1 MPLKIYR
8 LRRLLAATA
17 VLLTAVVVGMYF
29 YARSKATNVLKSIPS
44 KMGVD
49 IKQTANGFQISKS
62 DGKRTLFTV
71 QASSV
76 KQFKLNGNAELH
88 NVNIIL
94 YGTDS
99 SRFDQIYG
107 ENFAY
112 NQKTGEVT
120 ANGEVQID
128 LVANPAG
135 MASPDQ
141 ATPKEIKNPIHLKT
155 RDLVFNKDTG
165 NAFTNAKVEV
175 VTPQASG
182 WAMGVRYASKSHTLS
197 LDSQVHLT
205 LTGPESATIEAQ
217 SGIIT
222 NEPREIVLEHPS
234 ALRHEGAVSADRATF
249 HLTHDNHVEN
259 VLAQGNVKADARVPA
274 ATRGSRSRRK
284 TVTGSPAE
292 IHGRAEEAEFL
303 FLPEQD
309 VLRTATLRGRVHIE
323 QTGAQPML
331 ADAGRV
337 VLNFGPNNQLQTVQA
352 LDGAHLKQTGSDLHT
367 QASGSAQDFELTA
380 PVIDFSVAQGHIL
393 RHANTSGAAQIIIA
407 QQNASASPSSPQQT
421 VVTAGRFDA
430 DFSMEDGRN
439 HLSRVHGAPNAQIVN
454 SSPDQPDRISTSDAV
469 DATFHLHGLEVLTQT
484 GHVHYTESQKQASQ
498 VQAWANSARYT
509 PADQMLVLNENPRV
523 EQGGMATTADRMRI
537 NRLSGEALAEGSV
550 KSTYSELKEQPS
562 GALLASSSPIH
573 VTASNMTTRSS
584 PAGVAVYSGDVRLW
598 QDANMIQAPTIQ
610 FDRNHRAV
618 VAEGSARHPVKT
630 TLVESAKTSPPE
642 NGGKSGQNGTV
653 PAPSTPITITGLKLT
668 YADSE
673 RKIHYQGGVV
683 AKAAEFSASADTL
696 DAVLLPRSQ
705 TTSNESVAAPGQ
717 LDRII
722 AQGSVVIQQPNRRA
736 EGQKLVY
743 TVAENKFVLSGG
755 PPSIFDAEQGK
766 ITGVSL
772 TFFRRDDRVLVEG
785 EANNPVVTQTRV
797 AR

>member
-29 YARSKATNVLKSIPS
+29 YARSKATNVLKSIPN

-71 QASSV
+71 QANSV

-112 NQKTGEVT
+112 NQKTGDVT

-155 RDLVFNKDTG
+155 RDLVFNKDSG

-205 LTGPESATIEAQ
+205 LTGPEAATIEAQ

-222 NEPREIVLEHPS
+222 NEPREIVLDHPR

-249 HLTHDNHVEN
+249 HLTQDNHVEN
-259 VLAQGNVKADARVPA
+259 VVAQGNVKADARVA
-274 ATRGSRSRRK
+274 ATQGSRKRRK
-284 TVTGSPAE
+284 KATGSPEE
-292 IHGRAEEAEFL
+292 IHGNAEEAEFL
-303 FLPEQD
+303 FVPDED
-309 VLRTATLRGRVHIE
+309 VLRTATLRGKVHIE
-323 QTGAQPML
+323 QSGDQPMV

-337 VLNFGPNNQLQTVQA
+337 VLNFGGNNQLQTIQA
-352 LDGAHLKQTGSDLHT
+352 VDGAHLKQTGSANGT
-367 QASGSAQDFELTA
+367 QASGPAQDFELTA
-380 PVIDFSVAQGHIL
+380 PVIEFSVAEGHIL
-393 RHANTSGAAQIIIA
+393 RHANTSGAAQISIA
-407 QQNASASPSSPQQT
+407 QENASASTSSRQQT

-430 DFSMEDGRN
+430 EFTMEDGRN
-439 HLSRVHGAPNAQIVN
+439 HLHHVHGAPDAQIVN
-454 SSPDQPDRISTSDAV
+454 SSPDQPGRVSTSDAV
-469 DATFHLHGLEVLTQT
+469 DATFLSHGLEVLTQT
-484 GHVHYTESQKQASQ
+484 GHVHYTETHKQATQ
-498 VQAWANSARYT
+498 MQAWANSARYT

-537 NRLSGEALAEGSV
+537 NRLTGEALAEGTV

-573 VTASNMTTRSS
+573 VTAANMTARNN

-598 QDANMIQAPTIQ
+598 QDANMIEAPTIQ

-618 VAEGSARHPVKT
+618 LAEGSARHPVKT
-630 TLVESAKTSPPE
+630 TLVESEKTNLADNAP
-642 NGGKSGQNGTV
+642 KSGQKAIG
-653 PAPSTPITITGLKLT
+653 PIPSTPITITGLRLT

-683 AKAAEFSASADTL
+683 AKAAEFTASADTL
-696 DAVLLPRSQ
+696 DALLLPRSQ
-705 TTSNESVAAPGQ
+705 TTSNQTVAAPGQ

-722 AQGSVVIQQPNRRA
+722 AQGNVVIQQPNRRA
-736 EGQKLVY
+736 EGQRLVY

>member
-1 MPLKIYR
+1 
-8 LRRLLAATA
+8 
-17 VLLTAVVVGMYF
+17 MYF
-29 YARSKATNVLKSIPS
+29 YARSKATNVLKSIPN

-76 KQFKLNGNAELH
+76 KQFKLNGNAELR

-94 YGTDS
+94 YGADS

-120 ANGEVQID
+120 ANGEVHID

-135 MASPDQ
+135 IASPDQ
-141 ATPKEIKNPIHLKT
+141 TTPKEIKNPIHLKT

-165 NAFTNAKVEV
+165 NAFTNARVEV

-182 WAMGVRYASKSHTLS
+182 WAMGVKYASKSHTLTLS
-197 LDSQVHLT
+197 SQVHLT

-222 NEPREIVLEHPS
+222 NEPREIVLEHPRG
-234 ALRHEGAVSADRATF
+234 LRHEGAVSADRATF

-259 VLAQGNVKADARVPA
+259 VLAQGNVKADTRVP
-274 ATRGSRSRRK
+274 TPRSRSRR
-284 TVTGSPAE
+284 TVSASPAE
-292 IHGRAEEAEFL
+292 IHGNAEEAEFL
-303 FLPEQD
+303 FVRDQD
-309 VLRTATLRGRVHIE
+309 MLRTATLRGRVHIE
-323 QTGAQPML
+323 QTGDQPMV
-331 ADAGRV
+331 AEAGRV
-337 VLNFGPNNQLQTVQA
+337 VLNFGRNNQLQDVQA
-352 LDGAHLKQTGSDLHT
+352 LDRAHFKQTGGGTRT
-367 QASGSAQDFELTA
+367 QASGSAQDFDLTA
-380 PVIDFSVAQGHIL
+380 PVIDFRVEQGHLL
-393 RHANTSGAAQIIIA
+393 RHANTSGPAQIIIA
-407 QQNASASPSSPQQT
+407 QASASAPSSSPQQT

-430 DFSMEDGRN
+430 EFRMEDGRN

-454 SSPDQPDRISTSDAV
+454 SSPDQPDRVSTSDAV
-469 DATFHLHGLEVLTQT
+469 DATFLPHGLDMLTQT
-484 GHVHYTESQKQASQ
+484 GHVHYTETQKQAST

-509 PADQMLVLNENPRV
+509 PADQMLVLNQNPRV

-537 NRLSGEALAEGSV
+537 NRVTGEALAEGTV
-550 KSTYSELKEQPS
+550 KSTYSEMKEQPS

-573 VTASNMTTRSS
+573 VTASTMTTRSNPS
-584 PAGVAVYSGDVRLW
+584 GIAVYSGNVRLW
-598 QDANMIQAPTIQ
+598 QDANMIEAPTIQ

-618 VAEGSARHPVKT
+618 VAEGSAQHPVRT
-630 TLVESAKTSPPE
+630 TLIQSEKANRAE
-642 NGGKSGQNGTV
+642 NGSKLGQKGTG
-653 PAPSTPITITGLKLT
+653 PSPSTPITITGLKLT

-683 AKAAEFSASADTL
+683 AKAAEFTASADTL

-705 TTSNESVAAPGQ
+705 STSNQSIATPGQ
-717 LDRII
+717 LDRIM
-722 AQGSVVIQQPNRRA
+722 AQGNVVIQQPNRRA

-743 TVAENKFVLSGG
+743 TVAEDKFVLSGG

-785 EANNPVVTQTRV
+785 EASNPVVTQTRV

>member
-17 VLLTAVVVGMYF
+17 VLLTALVVGMYF
-29 YARSKATNVLKSIPS
+29 YARSKATNVLKSIPN

-112 NQKTGEVT
+112 NQKTGDVT

-182 WAMGVRYASKSHTLS
+182 WAMGVGYTSKSHTLT
-197 LDSQVHLT
+197 LGSQVHLT

-222 NEPREIVLEHPS
+222 NEPRQIVLDHPRG
-234 ALRHEGAVSADRATF
+234 LRHEGAVSADRATF
-249 HLTHDNHVEN
+249 HLTRDNHVEN
-259 VLAQGNVKADARVPA
+259 VLAQGNVRAAARVPA
-274 ATRGSRSRRK
+274 AAAGSRSRRK
-284 TVTGSPAE
+284 MANSSPAE
-292 IHGRAEEAEFL
+292 VHGNAEEAEFL

-323 QTGAQPML
+323 QSGDQPMV
-331 ADAGRV
+331 ANAGRV
-337 VLNFGPNNQLQTVQA
+337 VLNFGRNNQLQTIQA
-352 LDGAHLKQTGSDLHT
+352 LDGVHLKQTGGDLHT
-367 QASGSAQDFELTA
+367 QDSGSAQDFELTA
-380 PVIDFSVAQGHIL
+380 PVIDFTVAEGHIL
-393 RHANTSGAAQIIIA
+393 RHANTSGPPQIIIA
-407 QQNASASPSSPQQT
+407 QQNASASASSTQQT
-421 VVTAGRFDA
+421 IVTAGRFDA
-430 DFSMEDGRN
+430 EFAMEDGRN
-439 HLSRVHGAPNAQIVN
+439 HLSRVHGAPSAQIVN
-454 SSPDQPDRISTSDAV
+454 SSPDQPDRVSTSDAV

-484 GHVHYTESQKQASQ
+484 GHVHYTESQKQSSQ
-498 VQAWANSARYT
+498 LQAWANSARYS
-509 PADQMLVLNENPRV
+509 PADQMLVLSENPRV

-537 NRLSGEALAEGSV
+537 NRLTGEALAEGAV
-550 KSTYSELKEQPS
+550 KSTYSEFKEQPS

-573 VTASNMTTRSS
+573 VTASNMTTRSN

-598 QDANMIQAPTIQ
+598 QDANMIEAPGIQ
-610 FDRNHRAV
+610 FDRNQRAV
-618 VAEGSARHPVKT
+618 VAQGSARHPVRT
-630 TLVESAKTSPPE
+630 TLVESEKTNLGE
-642 NGGKSGQNGTV
+642 NGHKSVQKGTG
-653 PAPSTPITITGLKLT
+653 PSPSTPITITGLKLT
-668 YADSE
+668 YTDSE
-673 RKIHYQGGVV
+673 RKIHYQGRVV
-683 AKAAEFSASADTL
+683 ARAAEFTASADTL
-696 DAVLLPRSQ
+696 DATLLPHSQ
-705 TTSNESVAAPGQ
+705 TTLNQSLAAPGQ

-722 AQGSVVIQQPNRRA
+722 AQGNVVIQQPNRRA

-743 TVAENKFVLSGG
+743 TAAEDKFVLSGG

>member
-29 YARSKATNVLKSIPS
+29 YARSKATNVLKSIPN

-107 ENFAY
+107 ESFAY

-175 VTPQASG
+175 VTPQAGG
-182 WAMGVRYASKSHTLS
+182 WAMGVKYASKSHTLT

-222 NEPREIVLEHPS
+222 NEPREIVLEHPR
-234 ALRHEGAVSADRATF
+234 ALRHDGAVSADRATF
-249 HLTHDNHVEN
+249 HLSHDNHVEN

-284 TVTGSPAE
+284 TATASPTE
-292 IHGRAEEAEFL
+292 VHGNAEEAEFL

-323 QTGAQPML
+323 QTGVQPML

-337 VLNFGPNNQLQTVQA
+337 VLNFGGNNELRTIQA
-352 LDGAHLKQTGSDLHT
+352 LDGAHLKQTGGDLRT
-367 QASGSAQDFELTA
+367 QASSSAQDFELTA
-380 PVIDFSVAQGHIL
+380 PVIDFRVAEGHIL
-393 RHANTSGAAQIIIA
+393 RHANTSGPPQIILT
-407 QQNASASPSSPQQT
+407 QQNASASSAQQT
-421 VVTAGRFDA
+421 IVTAGRFDA
-430 DFSMEDGRN
+430 DFTMEDGRN
-439 HLSRVHGAPNAQIVN
+439 HLSRLRGAPNAQIVN

-498 VQAWANSARYT
+498 LQAWANSARYT
-509 PADQMLVLNENPRV
+509 PADQMLRLNENPRV

-537 NRLSGEALAEGSV
+537 NRLNGEALAEGSV

-573 VTASNMTTRSS
+573 VTASNMTARNN

-630 TLVESAKTSPPE
+630 TLVESEKTTLPE
-642 NGGKSGQNGTV
+642 NAGKSGQNGTV

-683 AKAAEFSASADTL
+683 AKAAEFTASADTL

-705 TTSNESVAAPGQ
+705 TTSNQTVAAPGQ

-722 AQGSVVIQQPNRRA
+722 AQGNVLIQQPNRRA
-736 EGQKLVY
+736 QGQRLVY

>member
-17 VLLTAVVVGMYF
+17 VLLIAVVVGMYF
-29 YARSKATNVLKSIPS
+29 YARSKATNVLKSIPN

-135 MASPDQ
+135 IISPDQ
-141 ATPKEIKNPIHLKT
+141 TTPKEIKNPIHLKT

-165 NAFTNAKVEV
+165 NAFTNSRVEV

-182 WAMGVRYASKSHTLS
+182 WAMGVKYASKSHTLT
-197 LDSQVHLT
+197 LGSQVHLT

-222 NEPREIVLEHPS
+222 NEPREIVLEHPR
-234 ALRHEGAVSADRATF
+234 AVRHGGSVSADRATF
-249 HLTHDNHVEN
+249 HLSHDNHVETA
-259 VLAQGNVKADARVPA
+259 LARGNVRA
-274 ATRGSRSRRK
+274 ATLVLRTHPGSRSK
-284 TVTGSPAE
+284 TVTDSPAE
-292 IHGRAEEAEFL
+292 IHGNAEEAEFL
-303 FLPEQD
+303 FVPDQD
-309 VLRTATLRGRVHIE
+309 VLRTATLRGGVHIA
-323 QTGAQPML
+323 QTGDQPMV

-337 VLNFGPNNQLQTVQA
+337 VLGFGRNNQLQTIQA
-352 LDGAHLKQTGSDLHT
+352 LDKAHLRQTGSSIRSK
-367 QASGSAQDFELTA
+367 ASGSAQDFDLTA
-380 PVIDFSVAQGHIL
+380 PVINFRVEEGHIL
-393 RHANTSGAAQIIIA
+393 RHANTSGPAQIIIA
-407 QQNASASPSSPQQT
+407 QANASPPTSSPQQT

-430 DFSMEDGRN
+430 EFTMEDGRN

-454 SSPDQPDRISTSDAV
+454 SSPDQPDRVSTSDAV
-469 DATFHLHGLEVLTQT
+469 DATFLSHGLDVLTQT
-484 GHVHYTESQKQASQ
+484 GHLHYTESQTQGSQ

-509 PADQMLVLNENPRV
+509 PADQVLMLNESPRV

-537 NRLSGEALAEGSV
+537 NRLTGEALAEGTV
-550 KSTYSELKEQPS
+550 KSTYSELIEQPS

-573 VTASNMTTRSS
+573 VTASKMTTRSN
-584 PAGVAVYSGDVRLW
+584 PAGIAVYSGEVRLW
-598 QDANMIQAPTIQ
+598 QDANMIEAPTVQ
-610 FDRNHRAV
+610 FDRNQRAV
-618 VAEGSARHPVKT
+618 VAQGAAQHPVKT
-630 TLVESAKTSPPE
+630 TLGESEKTNRAE
-642 NGGKSGQNGTV
+642 NGSKSGQKGTG
-653 PAPSTPITITGLKLT
+653 PSPSTPITITGLKLT
-668 YADSE
+668 YTDSE
-673 RKIHYQGGVV
+673 RKIHYQGGVI
-683 AKAAEFSASADTL
+683 AKAAEFTASADTL
-696 DAVLLPRSQ
+696 NAVLLPRSQ
-705 TTSNESVAAPGQ
+705 TPSNQSIAGPGQ
-717 LDRII
+717 LDRIV
-722 AQGSVVIQQPNRRA
+722 AQGHVVIQQPNRRA
-736 EGQKLVY
+736 EGQKLIY
-743 TVAENKFVLSGG
+743 TVAEDKFVLSGG

-785 EANNPVVTQTRV
+785 EASNPVVTQTRV